1 MPALFSKEQPNRGGS
16 IFPDIKNAAGPPFF
30 PTGDPTAYYCFM
42 GLLIHYRPVRR
53 QAGHDFASLKGELFL
68 HPFHQLDA
76 DSRRVG
82 NHQKSVPALRHN
94 VHDIR
99 SAERGLPG
107 PFEHKA
113 GVGRRAVRVR
123 VLLDGEIGGGRVKL
137 DAGSRRN
144 RA

>member
-1 MPALFSKEQPNRGGS
+1 MP
-16 IFPDIKNAAGPPFF
+16 PDRRF
-30 PTGDPTAYYCFM
+30 PTGDPTACRCFY

-53 QAGHDFASLKGELFL
+53 QAGHHFTPLKGELL
-68 HPFHQLDA
+68 LDPFHQLDA

-99 SAERGLPG
+99 SAERGLAG
-107 PFEHKA
+107 LFEHKA

-123 VLLDGEIGGGRVKL
+123 VLLDGEAGGGRVEL
-137 DAGSRRN
+137 DAGRRRN